1 MLKNIDFMAGR
12 RIAAICSGILLSLSI
27 ISLTFNQLDWGL
39 DFTGGNLVE
48 VSFEKTVSPEKVR
61 DVLNNDG
68 FSGHV
73 VQYFG
78 SEKDILIRIP
88 PQLESSEEQRAK
100 LGDRVISA
108 LRTVFGESV
117 ALRRSEFVGPA
128 VGAELTN
135 QGGIGLLTALG
146 VVLLYVAFRFQLKF
160 ALAAVAAL
168 FHDVIITLGFFS
180 WFQWDFDLT
189 VLAALL
195 AVIGYSLNDS
205 IVVSDRIREN
215 FRVIRKTKPV
225 SIINTSLNQTLGR
238 TIVTSFTTLLVLFT
252 LLTLGGELIS
262 GFAIGLII
270 GVIVGT
276 YSSIYVAT
284 NILLLL
290 RLSQDDMLV
299 PVKEG
304 SDQIDHFDN

>member
-1 MLKNIDFMAGR
+1 M
-12 RIAAICSGILLSLSI
+12 
-27 ISLTFNQLDWGL
+27 
-39 DFTGGNLVE
+39 
-48 VSFEKTVSPEKVR
+48 
-61 DVLNNDG
+61 
-68 FSGHV
+68 
-73 VQYFG
+73 
-78 SEKDILIRIP
+78 
-88 PQLESSEEQRAK
+88 
-100 LGDRVISA
+100 
-108 LRTVFGESV
+108 
-117 ALRRSEFVGPA
+117 RRSEFVGPA
-128 VGAELTN
+128 VGDELTN

-146 VVLLYVAFRFQLKF
+146 IVLLYVAFRFQLKF

-180 WFQWDFDLT
+180 LFQWDFDLT

-215 FRVIRKTKPV
+215 FRAIRKTKPI

-238 TIVTSFTTLLVLFT
+238 TVVTSFTTLLVLFT
-252 LLTLGGELIS
+252 LLILGGELIS

-284 NILLLL
+284 NVLLFL
-290 RLSQDDMLV
+290 RLSQEDMLV

-304 SDQIDHFDN
+304 SDQNDQFDS